1 MICLNG
7 RVHFKHRGK
16 KKSLGLG
23 KWQTDNCGDLISLKC
38 KLPKTFSALYMYLWN
53 SNLNEITGDHS
64 NENYAVNMWGKYCRI
79 YPEFANKKTT
89 VLYLKA
95 QLIYEN

>member
-1 MICLNG
+1 
-7 RVHFKHRGK
+7 
-16 KKSLGLG
+16 
-23 KWQTDNCGDLISLKC
+23 
-38 KLPKTFSALYMYLWN
+38 MYLWN